1 MRKFLVFIAILL
13 LTLGALIFQ
22 TPQTT
27 AVSVSP
33 PPPWERVEDAPPMA
47 VAGPPAPYRLPEQPA
62 SVLWDNG
69 SIINSFGTG
78 TGGANESVLQTS
90 LGMNILG
97 FNDQVTGNFR
107 LADDFTVS
115 DPGGWQ
121 IDYFVFLAYQT
132 NSSTTPTINSINY
145 QIWNGRPGDGG
156 SQVIVGDT
164 TTNRWARADFWGIYR
179 RAENAPGNTQR
190 PVMGIRAAAGFVLPP
205 GTYWLDWQSD
215 GDHNLTGPWGPPITI
230 NGQTTTGNGRQ
241 FANNAW
247 GDTVD
252 NGTSTQQGMPFIVY
266 GSVVNQPPTNTPTPT
281 AAPSRTPTPTA
292 TPSRTPTPTP
302 TATTAPL
309 FVWYQE
315 AENGTLTQPI
325 SLGTDATASACQ
337 YIFYPTG
344 WSGGSSTFQITVPRA
359 GAYYLWARAMGLSY
373 TQNSFLIAFDSAPDG
388 WYEIPQ
394 FNDQWIWGWDAVGL
408 EGNDVT
414 VFDLA
419 AGTHTLRIGVREA
432 YSRLDMVLLTND
444 AAYTPNQ
451 FTPCG
456 PTNTPTSTLTP
467 TWTPTRTPT
476 RTPTPTATRSGGRAL
491 LPLINRQPPPT
502 ITPTPTQALT
512 PTATPT
518 PTVTSTWT
526 PTRTPTWTPT
536 ATPTSPCPGDPYE
549 PNDSYAA
556 AWGPL
561 PFNQDF
567 NGYFKCTTDL
577 RDFYRFN
584 LSQPQSLLVTL
595 RNIPTTADYQLAFY
609 ASSSTKLGEV
619 TTPLNQR
626 EAFEVEAPGQ
636 ANHYAIRVVRPSAP
650 PNYENPYVLR
660 LTTHGPC
667 EPNDSFDQAG
677 SCWLTS
683 NVVHFAFIESAQ
695 DANDYYPLQLLTAH
709 TIRIELTSLPA
720 NTNYDLFLYNNN
732 RTELYRSDTGN
743 PDEAIQTPIL
753 AAGVYYVRV
762 KQTSGF
768 SNSDTYAL
776 KAIFD

>member
-1 MRKFLVFIAILL
+1 M
-13 LTLGALIFQ
+13 
-22 TPQTT
+22 
-27 AVSVSP
+27 
-33 PPPWERVEDAPPMA
+33 
-47 VAGPPAPYRLPEQPA
+47 
-62 SVLWDNG
+62 
-69 SIINSFGTG
+69 
-78 TGGANESVLQTS
+78 
-90 LGMNILG
+90 
-97 FNDQVTGNFR
+97 
-107 LADDFTVS
+107 
-115 DPGGWQ
+115 
-121 IDYFVFLAYQT
+121 
-132 NSSTTPTINSINY
+132 
-145 QIWNGRPGDGG
+145 
-156 SQVIVGDT
+156 
-164 TTNRWARADFWGIYR
+164 
-179 RAENAPGNTQR
+179 
-190 PVMGIRAAAGFVLPP
+190 
-205 GTYWLDWQSD
+205 
-215 GDHNLTGPWGPPITI
+215 
-230 NGQTTTGNGRQ
+230 
-241 FANNAW
+241 
-247 GDTVD
+247 
-252 NGTSTQQGMPFIVY
+252 
-266 GSVVNQPPTNTPTPT
+266 PTNTPTVSP
-281 AAPSRTPTPTA
+281 
-292 TPSRTPTPTP
+292 
-302 TATTAPL
+302 
-309 FVWYQE
+309 
-315 AENGTLTQPI
+315 
-325 SLGTDATASACQ
+325 
-337 YIFYPTG
+337 
-344 WSGGSSTFQITVPRA
+344 
-359 GAYYLWARAMGLSY
+359 
-373 TQNSFLIAFDSAPDG
+373 
-388 WYEIPQ
+388 
-394 FNDQWIWGWDAVGL
+394 
-408 EGNDVT
+408 
-414 VFDLA
+414 
-419 AGTHTLRIGVREA
+419 
-432 YSRLDMVLLTND
+432 
-444 AAYTPNQ
+444 
-451 FTPCG
+451 
-456 PTNTPTSTLTP
+456 
-467 TWTPTRTPT
+467 
-476 RTPTPTATRSGGRAL
+476 
-491 LPLINRQPPPT
+491 
-502 ITPTPTQALT
+502 
-512 PTATPT
+512 
-518 PTVTSTWT
+518 
-526 PTRTPTWTPT
+526 TPTWTPT

-650 PNYENPYVLR
+650 PNYDNPYVLR
-660 LTTHGPC
+660 LTTQGPC